1 MNKSRKIL
9 YGFTLGV
16 LILLIF
22 CTVLSKFISDAIM
35 PVVEVI
41 NPVSMAIESETYDK
55 VIPSA
60 AVITGAYNKKY
71 VYIARQRKGLFGQ
84 EHYAVLVEVQVI
96 AGNDLYAALG
106 GWNVT
111 VFDDVVISASKD
123 LAMGD
128 IVKVINNNSEQLK

>member
-1 MNKSRKIL
+1 
-9 YGFTLGV
+9 
-16 LILLIF
+16 
-22 CTVLSKFISDAIM
+22 M

-55 VIPSA
+55 VILRSV
-60 AVITGAYNKKY
+60 VISGSENRT
-71 VYIARQRKGLFGQ
+71 YIYIVRQRKGLFGP

-96 AGNDLYAALG
+96 AGNNLYAALG

-123 LAMGD
+123 LTMGD
-128 IVKVINNNSEQLK
+128 IVKVINK